1 MPRTSPY
8 TRYVIDFTLFE
19 LETITKS
26 FRADYV
32 LGEGGFGTVYK
43 GYIDENVRV
52 GLKSLPVAVKV
63 LNKDGHQG
71 HREWLELMAARS
83 GQSGDSETRRVD
95 SGLEDDGGF
104 DEKRRKMGNNE
115 KERKEDGEGANET
128 VEPNPPSRKQP
139 RSSTIRERDRPTITT
154 TIKKHQEEEEIDGQL
169 RDARGECR
177 RRGARPSFHDSRRH
191 PDSWAT
197 GKRERGREDR
207 RSGGP
212 AILAD
217 CDPRCAA
224 AHSAP
229 PSAPTATC
237 ATPPPAYRFA
247 VGPAKLYRC
256 SIVSLLAPPC
266 PVVPPHHPLRS
277 HPRG

>member
-1 MPRTSPY
+1 MRG
-8 TRYVIDFTLFE
+8 RGI
-19 LETITKS
+19 KS
-26 FRADYV
+26 
-32 LGEGGFGTVYK
+32 
-43 GYIDENVRV
+43 
-52 GLKSLPVAVKV
+52 
-63 LNKDGHQG
+63 
-71 HREWLELMAARS
+71 M
-83 GQSGDSETRRVD
+83 
-95 SGLEDDGGF
+95 
-104 DEKRRKMGNNE
+104 
-115 KERKEDGEGANET
+115 
-128 VEPNPPSRKQP
+128 PSRSSIRPRPPILCLVYGSEKSCSFWISFKPSPVQP
-139 RSSTIRERDRPTITT
+139 NLVFLSAHSIP
-154 TIKKHQEEEEIDGQL
+154 QL
-169 RDARGECR
+169 
-177 RRGARPSFHDSRRH
+177 PSFHDSRHH

-197 GKRERGREDR
+197 GKREREDVHTGSGGEDR

-256 SIVSLLAPPC
+256 SIVTLLAPPC

-277 HPRG
+277 HRLPFASRLESTRSDAYLAVLFFILFFPSRG